1 MRGTLQHDQ
10 LHQLIT
16 GIIPAYA
23 GNTSVPPPYM
33 ASLRDHP
40 RICGEHDYGESY
52 RSLGRG
58 SSPHMRGTHLLRFV
72 GYHRA
77 GIIPAYAGNTLF
89 CSTIAAFT
97 GDHPRIC
104 GEHHRRDGE
113 MRHAGGII
121 PAYAGN
127 TTNYEE
133 CRSRSRDHP
142 RICGEHKILATSLGS
157 KRGSSPHMRGT
168 LACIAL
174 IRDSWGIIPAYAG
187 NTPTRIPSVTVTR
200 DHPRICGE
208 HLPDTL
214 TTSTPKG
221 SSPHMRGTRC
231 HGYGQLRHLGIIPA
245 YAGNTT
251 LWLSQCAALRDH
263 PRICG
268 EHPCRVLRVN
278 PNRGSSPHMRGT
290 PC

>member
-1 MRGTLQHDQ
+1 MRGTLIFRRRLVANHRIIPAYAGNTLGTAQARPMPEDHPRICGEHPNQTTPEPDRRGSSPHMRGTLQHDQ

-127 TTNYEE
+127 TLANTAYT
-133 CRSRSRDHP
+133 RAYRDHP
-142 RICGEHKILATSLGS
+142 RICGEHS
-157 KRGSSPHMRGT
+157 R
-168 LACIAL
+168 
-174 IRDSWGIIPAYAG
+174 
-187 NTPTRIPSVTVTR
+187 
-200 DHPRICGE
+200 
-208 HLPDTL
+208 
-214 TTSTPKG
+214 
-221 SSPHMRGTRC
+221 
-231 HGYGQLRHLGIIPA
+231 
-245 YAGNTT
+245 
-251 LWLSQCAALRDH
+251 
-263 PRICG
+263 
-268 EHPCRVLRVN
+268 
-278 PNRGSSPHMRGT
+278 
-290 PC
+290 